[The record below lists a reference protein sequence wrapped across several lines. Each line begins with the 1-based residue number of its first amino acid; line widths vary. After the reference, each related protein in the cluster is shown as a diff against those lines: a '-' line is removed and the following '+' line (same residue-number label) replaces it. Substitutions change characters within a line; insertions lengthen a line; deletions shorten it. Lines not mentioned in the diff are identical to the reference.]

1 MTLITKYRP
10 QNWGEVIGNKELIT
24 SLVPLLKRGDSH
36 AFIFTGPSG
45 CGKTTIARL
54 CAMELGAGEVIEID
68 AATNNGV
75 EEVRELVNSNNYQP
89 LKGGARVIT
98 IDECQA
104 ITTQAWRALL
114 KSVEEPPPWL
124 YWVFCTTEPNK
135 VPAQIKTR
143 CTMYEVETITPFKL
157 IWELLQ
163 PVCVSERK
171 KVDDN
176 ILKLC
181 ADLADGSPR
190 KALSLL
196 AQVIDCDTY
205 EEAAA
210 TLHQN
215 NDEDSPVIQ
224 LARMLIRRSPWNE
237 ARIVLNQLREENP
250 ETIRRILEAYITK
263 VIIESTNLS
272 VIRELTSLLEM
283 LTTPIYD
290 NHIAPIV
297 VITSKRLLGEHRNE
311 AVR

>member
-1 MTLITKYRP
+1 MSLIIKYRP
-10 QNWGEVIGNKELIT
+10 TSWDEVIGNKALIA

-36 AFIFTGPSG
+36 AFLLTGPSG

-68 AATNNGV
+68 AATNNSVDDARDLV
-75 EEVRELVNSNNYQP
+75 EGTNYQP
-89 LKGGARVIT
+89 LRGGARVII

-104 ITTQAWRALL
+104 ISTQAWRALL
-114 KSVEEPPPWL
+114 KSVEEPPSWL

-143 CTMYEVETITPFKL
+143 CTMYEVSSLPAHL
-157 IWELLQ
+157 INQYLLG
-163 PVCVSERK
+163 PVCNKEGKNPEHKTLR
-171 KVDDN
+171 
-176 ILKLC
+176 LC

-215 NDEDSPVIQ
+215 NDEDSPIIQ
-224 LARMLIRRSPWNE
+224 LARILIRRSPWNE
-237 ARIVLNQLREENP
+237 ARIVLNQLKEENP

-263 VIIESTNLS
+263 VIIESGNLS
-272 VIRELTSLLEM
+272 VVRELTPLLEM
-283 LTTPIYD
+283 LTSPIYD

-297 VITSKRLLGEHRNE
+297 VIASKRILGEHRNE